1 MPGDVAIQLTRENLL
16 RALNAQ
22 LYLDDIREACERIMR
37 YSQGLDLNQFVQDE
51 KTFDAVVRN
60 LEVIGE
66 AAKHIPPEVRARY
79 PDVEWNK
86 LAGLRDIVAHKYF
99 GLDEDIRISPDT
111 EASLPQIFQSAPRSS
126 PLGRASGTTMPS
138 RRAIS
143 MTALLSSSSNWCC
156 PTAIGSMRLSVRAA
170 TRHSRLT
177 SSRRRSLS
185 NRGDTTSTSISLQGS
200 G

>member
-1 MPGDVAIQLTRENLL
+1 M

-66 AAKHIPPEVRARY
+66 AAKHIPPEIRACY

-111 EASLPQIFQSAPRSS
+111 EASLP
-126 PLGRASGTTMPS
+126 
-138 RRAIS
+138 
-143 MTALLSSSSNWCC
+143 
-156 PTAIGSMRLSVRAA
+156 
-170 TRHSRLT
+170 
-177 SSRRRSLS
+177 
-185 NRGDTTSTSISLQGS
+185 
-200 G
+200 